1 MRLYKALATIFL
13 AAGTLPAS
21 AAFGVSTQIQTQSLR
36 LPTQSFSPNL
46 KIHNARTVSSTRIHQ
61 APLNEDEAISINTD
75 PVFNAKTTVVL
86 IAGQSLLIGFAVIA
100 AKILVS
106 ILPVYYL

>member
-1 MRLYKALATIFL
+1 
-13 AAGTLPAS
+13 
-21 AAFGVSTQIQTQSLR
+21 
-36 LPTQSFSPNL
+36 
-46 KIHNARTVSSTRIHQ
+46 
-61 APLNEDEAISINTD
+61 
-75 PVFNAKTTVVL
+75 VFNAQTTVVL